1 MLKLKYEKASQTINE
16 QNSTIHQLQQTEKT
30 EKSNYELKISEIKTS
45 GAKDMENMKRKLDGK
60 QKVIDDEKQ

>member
-1 MLKLKYEKASQTINE
+1 LLKLKYEKTSQTINE